1 MPETVLDLIVVS
13 PQTDEEDWIIYSP
26 QIPGLAGGHDSFLQ
40 LREDLPEI
48 LRFAGVDFSAHLRTH
63 VEEIY
68 DSTDADYVIRVAQDP
83 YRKDRAATANRL
95 RAALT
100 DERQRYDLLSS
111 PRTRTGEVLFIS
123 AVASDT
129 LSELAAQLHPSGD
142 AAVIVCSV
150 ADNFI
155 WTFHFTN
162 SEELDEDARSL
173 VDLGISESTTIGEIM
188 GQRTNSHPLAVLA
201 A

>member
-13 PQTDEEDWIIYSP
+13 PQTDEEDWVIYSP
-26 QIPGLAGGHDSFLQ
+26 QIPGLAGGRDSFLQ

-48 LRFAGVDFSAHLRTH
+48 LRFAGVDLPAHLRIH

-83 YRKDRAATANRL
+83 CRKDRAATANRL

-129 LSELAAQLHPSGD
+129 LGELAAQLHPSGD